1 MMQEE
6 LRFVHGGNVYEPT
19 ADGEPWLDFSANI
32 NPLGLSPRVKE
43 ALAAHLDGVIH
54 YPDPA
59 MRELRT
65 ALAAFYDR
73 APGDFILGN
82 GAAELFYLY
91 AFVTRPKRVLLPVP
105 AFSEYERAAHAAGA
119 AVSYSPLEEREDFE
133 PDLIFLAEEAR
144 RVEADCIVL
153 GNPNNP
159 TGTLVEREAI
169 ADLAKISCRPA
180 HSSSSTSPSS
190 TSARMRRALP
200 CAKSV

>member
-1 MMQEE
+1 MQEE

-65 ALAAFYDR
+65 ALSAYYGR

-133 PDLIFLAEEAR
+133 PDL
-144 RVEADCIVL
+144 
-153 GNPNNP
+153 
-159 TGTLVEREAI
+159 
-169 ADLAKISCRPA
+169 
-180 HSSSSTSPSS
+180 
-190 TSARMRRALP
+190 
-200 CAKSV
+200 